1 MLNKVKDIFRE
12 KVFDIQINS
21 ALIGKIKKRMCNLG
35 CYPTC
40 NFINMSILVN
50 VYKILTGL

>member
-50 VYKILTGL
+50 VYIRS